1 MNFDRWI
8 ERIYSENDI
17 GRGVATTISGIT
29 GLASYLYWD
38 DWVIACFVAIIV
50 FPVSKIMTS
59 TIHSRLIEAR
69 KYGHSKEIKDLFE
82 KLSHEEKQVVQAFVW
97 HGGCAMTWSE
107 CEKYSSSTRAGIES
121 LIKRDQVYESVTADG
136 LQETFV
142 LNTELFDYAQTVLP
156 NFPF

>member
-17 GRGVATTISGIT
+17 GRGVATSISGIS

-50 FPVSKIMTS
+50 FPVSKILTS
-59 TIHSRLIEAR
+59 TIHSSLIESR
-69 KYGHSKEIKDLFE
+69 KHGHSKEIKGWFE

-97 HGGCAMTWSE
+97 HGGCVMTWRE
-107 CEKYSSSTRAGIES
+107 CNESPSITVAGIES
-121 LIKRDQVYESVTADG
+121 LINRDLIHTTVTADG
-136 LQETFV
+136 MHETFV
-142 LNTELFDYAQTVLP
+142 LNTELFDYAQTILP
-156 NFPF
+156 KVPF